1 MNKVSEEADAL
12 KVTTQNTQ
20 QSTHCVPPGT
30 PLEVH
35 KAEDL
40 FGEQG
45 SRDHYLSRR
54 IETLKNKEQPIKLS
68 QQIYISTGT
77 QLRTVWNTTLFN
89 FREKRNNL
97 WTRQA
102 LCIEHWKG
110 LNRHWID
117 SRVGHPSF
125 LPSLQTLSLISCEEP
140 DTSEVAEMDIR
151 EIKEFVRKDKKEAIY
166 YNKTHPKSS
175 SRLLQKWGETEY
187 LSLDVNDGFDSQEI
201 TFFTEVAD
209 YLNKNKPSKF
219 G

>member
-1 MNKVSEEADAL
+1 MVVSKASLKIKRIKVFDPVVHMRISNNMFLLLHLSSPSYVVSLTMNKVSEEADAL

-35 KAEDL
+35 KVEDL

-110 LNRHWID
+110 LNRH
-117 SRVGHPSF
+117 
-125 LPSLQTLSLISCEEP
+125 
-140 DTSEVAEMDIR
+140 
-151 EIKEFVRKDKKEAIY
+151 
-166 YNKTHPKSS
+166 
-175 SRLLQKWGETEY
+175 
-187 LSLDVNDGFDSQEI
+187 
-201 TFFTEVAD
+201 
-209 YLNKNKPSKF
+209 
-219 G
+219 